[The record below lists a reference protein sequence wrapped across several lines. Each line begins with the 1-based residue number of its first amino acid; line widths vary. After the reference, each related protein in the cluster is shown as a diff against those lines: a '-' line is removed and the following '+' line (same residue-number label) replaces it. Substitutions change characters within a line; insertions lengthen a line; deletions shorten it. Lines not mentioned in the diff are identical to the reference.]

1 MTTITLQTHTPCH
14 AAYAAS
20 RFGCELG
27 GFFLRRHQCDCCSA
41 AYLIA
46 EIIVADR
53 QAFIDCLKWVE
64 LAADKSASRVM
75 VFVAP
80 LLDDFRV
87 LTLHELG
94 WRTTGCRVDEVG
106 AESFWYERE

>member
-1 MTTITLQTHTPCH
+1 MTTITLQTRTPSH
-14 AAYAAS
+14 DAYAAS
-20 RFGCELG
+20 RAGCELG
-27 GFFLRRHQCDCCSA
+27 GFFLRHQQCDGCEA

-53 QAFIDCLKWVE
+53 PAFIDCLKWVE
-64 LAADKSASRVM
+64 LAAVKSEARLLVY
-75 VFVAP
+75 VAP

-94 WRTTGCRVDEVG
+94 WRMVGCRVDERWW
-106 AESFWYERE
+106 ESFWFAGE